1 MSELWQVTNDLS
13 QKAAVCC
20 KRYKDMKKSGDKD
33 QILNWDKQVKS
44 FSVNDTAQIS
54 SKPVPPNVLH
64 LLLLGGFIPHT
75 TVA

>member
-1 MSELWQVTNDLS
+1 
-13 QKAAVCC
+13 
-20 KRYKDMKKSGDKD
+20 MKKSGDKD

>member
-1 MSELWQVTNDLS
+1 
-13 QKAAVCC
+13 
-20 KRYKDMKKSGDKD
+20 MKKSGDKD
-33 QILNWDKQVKS
+33 QMLSWNKEVKL

-64 LLLLGGFIPHT
+64 LFLLGGFISNN